1 MIRDLRTRR
10 ALAALA
16 LLAGIGCEDVADPGR
31 PTAVDLSSDRTTAAV
46 AEPIEF
52 RYEAQGHNLAG
63 LVIDYADGSRDSI
76 PGLGAQTAAGT
87 VTHAFDA
94 AGAFDVTA
102 ALLDFTGAT
111 AADTVVVMITA
122 PAQDH

>member
-1 MIRDLRTRR
+1 MIRALRTRR

-16 LLAGIGCEDVADPGR
+16 LLAGIGCEDLSDPGR
-31 PTAVDLSSDRTTAAV
+31 PTAVELSSDRTTAAI

-52 RYEAQGHNLAG
+52 RYEAQGQNLAG

-76 PGLGAQTAAGT
+76 DGFGAQSAAGT
-87 VTHAFDA
+87 VLHTFEAT
-94 AGAFDVTA
+94 GIFDVTA
-102 ALLDFTGAT
+102 ALLEFSGET
-111 AADTVVVMITA
+111 AGDTVVVTITA

>member
-1 MIRDLRTRR
+1 MIHELRTRR

-16 LLAGIGCEDVADPGR
+16 LLAGVGCEDVADAGK
-31 PTAVDLSSDRTTAAV
+31 PTAVELSSDRTTAAV

-52 RYEAQGHNLAG
+52 RYEAQGQNLAG

-76 PGLGAQTAAGT
+76 PGFGAQTAAGT
-87 VTHAFDA
+87 VTHAFEA
-94 AGAFDVTA
+94 AGTFDVTA
-102 ALLDFTGAT
+102 ALLDFSGET
-111 AADTVVVMITA
+111 ADDTVVVMITA